1 MKNILML
8 SLSMLVLV
16 SGGAFA
22 GGAPLTASTGSAS
35 FISGERTYL
44 GSYAMT
50 DRSISVDIDGL
61 NYKGN
66 YTSLAEDSAGP
77 SSGATSGSWGRAF
90 LFASSARTL
99 RCQLDAGFPKVSG
112 QCQDAGGRLYLLKP
126 DSARKTVALP

>member
-1 MKNILML
+1 MKNILTISLIML
-8 SLSMLVLV
+8 AFISS
-16 SGGAFA
+16 GAFA
-22 GGAPLTASTGSAS
+22 GGAPSTASTGSAS
-35 FISGERTYL
+35 FVSGERTFL
-44 GSYAMT
+44 GNYDTT
-50 DRSISVDIDGL
+50 DKSISVDIDGL

-112 QCQDAGGRLYLLKP
+112 RCQDAGGRLYLLKP